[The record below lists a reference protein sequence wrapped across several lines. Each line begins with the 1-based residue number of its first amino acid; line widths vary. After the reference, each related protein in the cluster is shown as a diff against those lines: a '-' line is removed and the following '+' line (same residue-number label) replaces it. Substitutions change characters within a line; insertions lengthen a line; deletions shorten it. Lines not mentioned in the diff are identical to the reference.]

1 MSPTKI
7 LLLSLLYHVLL
18 FKASSKCHKSYPC
31 GNFSIEFPFT
41 DINHSECGL
50 FSVNCSL
57 VYKYPKVYL
66 ETRDLPYDILQK
78 VSPNK
83 FLIHDSVLENYFNS
97 KSCVSFENVSLP
109 QSPFVSFTFSPNLTS
124 FTCFNLTKDIRDYFA
139 QYKNRSCD
147 NRIVYYKT
155 PATHHVQASDHLP
168 RDCVMNQLPMK
179 SVREYYG
186 DLFNLLTPN
195 LSLEWSVSKDCY
207 ECYRRGGQCLANNRN
222 EFYCKEARNLS
233 FDQILYLGLSM
244 SAALL
249 LSSRCIF
256 VCIKRKRAKAKQK
269 YDKDIEL
276 FLKNNGN
283 LVPMR
288 YKYSSIK
295 KMTNSFS
302 ENLGKGGYGT
312 VYKGQLPDGH
322 LVAVKILN
330 ESHGNGE
337 EFINEVASISRTSH
351 INIVALLGFCYEG
364 RKTIDRRDLDHTS
377 DTYFPNY
384 IYKQLERDAER
395 DLGEIVEAMSEDES
409 QVLKRNLIIVGL
421 WCIQTNPKD
430 RPSMTKVV
438 EMLEG
443 KLGSLEVPPKP
454 DLYSPPRPA
463 SISISISESL

>member
-1 MSPTKI
+1 MSSTKI
-7 LLLSLLYHVLL
+7 FLLSFLYHLLL
-18 FKASSKCHKSYPC
+18 FKANSKCQKSYPC

-50 FSVNCSL
+50 FSVNCSRAF
-57 VYKYPKVYL
+57 KYPRVYL
-66 ETRDLPYDILQK
+66 GNRDFPYDILQE
-78 VSPNK
+78 VDANK
-83 FLIHDSVLENYFNS
+83 FLIHDSVLANYLVK
-97 KSCVSFENVSLP
+97 KSCLSFGNMSLP
-109 QSPFVSFTFSPNLTS
+109 QSPSVSFTFSPNLTS
-124 FTCFNLTKDIRDYFA
+124 FTCFNHNKDIRDYFT
-139 QYKNRSCD
+139 QYRNRSCD
-147 NRIVYYKT
+147 SRTMYYQT
-155 PATHHVQASDHLP
+155 PATHVPTFDHLP
-168 RDCVMNQLPMK
+168 RDCVMNQLPIK
-179 SVREYYG
+179 SVQEYSG

-195 LSLEWSVSKDCY
+195 FTLEWHVSEDCY
-207 ECYRRGGQCLANNRN
+207 ECNFRGGQCLVNDKNK
-222 EFYCKEARNLS
+222 FYCNPARNLS

-364 RKTIDRRDLDHTS
+364 RKTIDRRDVDHTS

-443 KLGSLEVPPKP
+443 KLGALEVPPKP

-463 SISISISESL
+463 SISISISEPL